1 MALRRTALITGASK
15 RIGLALSHC
24 LHHAGFDIAI
34 HCHQSTQLAYDLSE
48 TLNKNRSNSA
58 KVFHANLCK
67 LNDIEQFCYEVV
79 QWRPTL
85 QVLINNASIFL
96 NDLLALPRWDD
107 IFNCNVKAPYL
118 LSHYCLDTLKQNHG
132 IIINLTD
139 IHAKSPLNDY
149 GIYCMTKA
157 SLELQTKHLAKEFAP
172 TVRVNAIA
180 PGAILWPEAENELD
194 DTIKDKLIS
203 ETPLKMIGG
212 VEPITQAA
220 LHFIEN
226 DFLTGVSL
234 HVDGGRSL

>member
-1 MALRRTALITGASK
+1 MAFRKTALITGASK

-34 HCHQSTQLAYDLSE
+34 HCHQSTRLAEELVK
-48 TLNKNRSNSA
+48 TLNNKRSDSA
-58 KVFHANLCK
+58 KIFQTDLCQ
-67 LNDIEQFCYEVV
+67 LNDIEQFCCDVI

-96 NDLLALPRWDD
+96 NDLLALPKWDD
-107 IFNCNVKAPYL
+107 IFNCNVKAPFL
-118 LSHYCLDTLKQNHG
+118 LSSHCFETLKHNKG
-132 IIINLTD
+132 NIINLTD
-139 IHAKSPLNDY
+139 IHAKSPLRDY

-157 SLELQTKHLAKEFAP
+157 SLEFQTKHLAKTFAP
-172 TVRVNAIA
+172 SVRVNAIA

-194 DTIKDKLIS
+194 ETIKEKLIL

-220 LHFIEN
+220 LHFIN
-226 DFLTGVSL
+226 NIFLTGVSL
-234 HVDGGRSL
+234 QVDGGRSL